1 MRPTTVLLRKTV
13 FRATTITA
21 DKKNNKM
28 NLDIQISGARPFDSQ
43 SFSLCFNRKFR
54 KYMRPHFRPSVAFCS
69 VTHFS
74 GEMFWPCATTSPEE
88 YKTCLGESLQNM

>member
-74 GEMFWPCATTSPEE
+74 GEMFRPCATTSPEE